1 VLQVR
6 CNHPSYLSPTICHP
20 LCFVQACQAPAS
32 LVCINQTTAR
42 GRLASELRL
51 EVPAC
56 LVNETLGAPEL
67 HAGLTTASRPSLHD
81 QATLKVTN
89 EAEPCLPV
97 QVVRHWA
104 ALSLGGSHAAGVST
118 DAECYTWGCNDL
130 GQLGYS
136 AGENKHVPTKMD
148 ILRGWDVKA
157 IACGCVP
164 MIPCETFRTGSGY
177 SEVVAD
183 AINIYDASSVDIT
196 GNCVPNAALY
206 GRSPCINVTGHA
218 CC

>member
-1 VLQVR
+1 MYRNHR
-6 CNHPSYLSPTICHP
+6 CCRYDAITP
-20 LCFVQACQAPAS
+20 LTYP
-32 LVCINQTTAR
+32 R
-42 GRLASELRL
+42 RLAIPSASRKPANLLQPLYVAIRPLHEADWPQNSGW
-51 EVPAC
+51 EVPTC
-56 LVNETLGAPEL
+56 LVNEAMGATEL
-67 HAGLTTASRPSLHD
+67 HAGLASASRPPLHD
-81 QATLKVTN
+81 QATAKVMN
-89 EAEPCLPV
+89 EAELCPPV

-164 MIPCETFRTGSGY
+164 MIP
-177 SEVVAD
+177 
-183 AINIYDASSVDIT
+183 
-196 GNCVPNAALY
+196 
-206 GRSPCINVTGHA
+206 
-218 CC
+218 